1 MGWKLLIA
9 FVLFLIVGAGSLA
22 LYGAHVAP
30 PSRSYDQVLS
40 DSRFPK

>member
-9 FVLFLIVGAGSLA
+9 FVLFLMVGAGSLA
-22 LYGAHVAP
+22 IYGARVAP
-30 PSRSYDQVLS
+30 PSHSYDQVVP